1 MIASLRHWLKQL
13 PYEDELQRRQAGLLQ
28 GVALTIGG
36 AAVIGMGIGI
46 ATTATY
52 ATFVVAAASYATLIA
67 TSGSALWLLRRG
79 SFRAAGHVAIAGLM
93 LAIAITMVAV
103 GMQAAEATLLSLTLP
118 ITLAGMVM
126 SRRSMWAACITAI
139 AMVALN
145 VLGTIYWPQWIAFV
159 SMPEQTPIA
168 RVASFALIVVVL
180 SVFLDRFGSALHE
193 SLTRAR
199 VREQELESLRASLEQ
214 MVTERTASL
223 QRTID
228 ELSATRDTVRALSVP
243 ALPILPGV
251 LVLPLIGA
259 LDTRRAT
266 EMSETVLA
274 AVVQLRA
281 KVVIFDITGVPLI
294 DTQVVQALLQ
304 TAAAVRL
311 LGAEPWMVGIRA
323 DVAHTIVALGVDLQ
337 TFRTSA
343 NLEEA
348 VSALIGRQAQ
358 AVGEG

>member
-1 MIASLRHWLKQL
+1 MIASVRYWLNQL

-36 AAVIGMGIGI
+36 ASVIGI
-46 ATTATY
+46 AISIATIVTYTAF
-52 ATFVVAAASYATLIA
+52 AVSAASYATLFT
-67 TSGSALWLLRRG
+67 TSGIALWLLRRG
-79 SFRAAGHVAIAGLM
+79 SFRAAGHVAISGLM
-93 LAIAITMVAV
+93 LAIATTMVAV
-103 GMQAAEATLLSLTLP
+103 GMQAAEMILLTLTVP
-118 ITLAGMVM
+118 IALAGMVM
-126 SRRSMWAACITAI
+126 GRRSLWAACIGAV
-139 AMVALN
+139 AMVALT
-145 VLGTIYWPQWIAFV
+145 VLGTIYWPQWIGFV
-159 SMPEQTPIA
+159 GVPEQPPIA

-180 SVFLDRFGSALHE
+180 SMFLDRFGNALHE
-193 SLTRAR
+193 SLARAR
-199 VREQELESLRASLEQ
+199 AREQELESLRASLEQ

-223 QRTID
+223 QQTID
-228 ELSATRDTVRALSVP
+228 ELSVTRDTVRALSAP

-259 LDTRRAT
+259 IDTRRAT

-274 AVVQLRA
+274 AVVQRRA
-281 KVVIFDITGVPLI
+281 QVVIFDITGVPLI
-294 DTQVVQALLQ
+294 DTQVVQALLE

-323 DVAHTIVALGVDLQ
+323 DVAQAIVALGVDLQ

-348 VSALIGRQAQ
+348 ITALIGGQART
-358 AVGEG
+358 VGRG